1 MKAEILL
8 NRRKVRNVEHKGD
21 GGEVRCGN
29 TRWQSLKTKG
39 KDVKWRA
46 ASLNE
51 KRTEGVRKETR
62 AILYTAQILPK
73 HELGPDR
80 GTVGKRQRG
89 MGATWN
95 DVLLSV

>member
-1 MKAEILL
+1 MAKSE
-8 NRRKVRNVEHKGD
+8 
-21 GGEVRCGN
+21 
-29 TRWQSLKTKG
+29 KTKG
-39 KDVKWRA
+39 EDVKWRA

-62 AILYTAQILPK
+62 AILYTAQIIPK
-73 HELGPDR
+73 HEWGPDR
-80 GTVGKRQRG
+80 GTVGEGQRG